1 MSVQWGA
8 WAAGGMASGNAAT
21 AKAVERLGMAMIA
34 PDQGVGAIQALML
47 LRGAATVTAAVPFR
61 WGRFIQ
67 RLSAGGVPPMF
78 EAFTQEAAA
87 EVAAEA
93 AAAAPTP
100 VPITAVS
107 EAEEAA
113 APRRERRRAKTAGMS
128 RCTRS
133 AVRPRA
139 KAGAAAPAAAV
150 PGAEAQREY
159 MIGQVQ
165 EAVASVLGSSVG
177 LEEPLMA
184 AGLDSLGS
192 GGCGWV
198 KFHVPFP
205 WGGGSWATESG
216 LLWLPTYVCRCT
228 ITALRVTAA

>member
-1 MSVQWGA
+1 
-8 WAAGGMASGNAAT
+8 MASGNAAT

-34 PDQGVGAIQALML
+34 PEQGVSAIQALML
-47 LRGAATVTAAVPFR
+47 LRGAATITAAVPFR

-87 EVAAEA
+87 EMAAEA
-93 AAAAPTP
+93 AAAAAPA
-100 VPITAVS
+100 VVATAASDS

-113 APRRERRRAKTAGMS
+113 APRRERRRSK
-128 RCTRS
+128 
-133 AVRPRA
+133 AVAAARRQRAAPWLRA
-139 KAGAAAPAAAV
+139 KAAVGAAAT
-150 PGAEAQREY
+150 PGAEAQKEY

-165 EAVASVLGSSVG
+165 EAVASVLGSAVG

-192 GGCGWV
+192 GECGVQWE
-198 KFHVPFP
+198 
-205 WGGGSWATESG
+205 G
-216 LLWLPTYVCRCT
+216 RC
-228 ITALRVTAA
+228 L